1 MCGLRCGATET
12 IGHWKHSY
20 QQGIVLFTELQQLH
34 VPLIQRLA
42 IGHTL
47 QGEPVLISCDD
58 FELMRI
64 EQRFP
69 VIRSKYL
76 VRLKVAV

>member
-1 MCGLRCGATET
+1 MWSDRDDWPLEAL
-12 IGHWKHSY
+12 Y

-58 FELMRI
+58 FELMRT

-69 VIRSKYL
+69 VISSRYL